1 LCMRGRAALAL
12 MIAAVVPATA
22 LLRTPMV
29 ETPAAAAAARGAR
42 SVSISPNVKRCAGL
56 HEWTE
61 AAAAQ
66 TSGLLIPRP
75 LRSLDTL
82 ANVCFDDV
90 QQCVERAA
98 SGINAQYGVLA
109 CARIPV
115 EVPEEARALVEQ
127 REAETQ
133 KSLHEMLLDNLQEPE
148 VAQLLMD
155 DMKAVCAAMKGIAA
169 GKCNGL
175 EIKVNQSRNSA

>member
-1 LCMRGRAALAL
+1 MHARAALAL
-12 MIAAVVPATA
+12 MIAAVVPANA
-22 LLRTPMV
+22 LLRITPAL
-29 ETPAAAAAARGAR
+29 AAAATHAR
-42 SVSISPNVKRCAGL
+42 SAISPNVRRCTGL
-56 HEWTE
+56 SEWTQG
-61 AAAAQ
+61 AASQ

-98 SGINAQYGVLA
+98 SGINTQYGVLA
-109 CARIPV
+109 CARIPI
-115 EVPEEARALVEQ
+115 EVPEEARAMVQQ
-127 REAETQ
+127 REVETQ
-133 KSLHEMLLDNLQEPE
+133 ESLYEMLLDHLQQPE
-148 VAQLLMD
+148 VVQLLMD

-175 EIKVNQSRNSA
+175 EIKVNKSRSSAYHTYPQ